1 MTYRGKMLSG
11 FLWKITRR
19 LESECARL
27 HLLRLLDRTGIIHER
42 LGTEYGGW
50 YVPVGIL
57 NEHSLC
63 YCVGAGE
70 DISFEIEL
78 IHRYGCQVYTF
89 DPTPRAT
96 RHINAL
102 RQNTERNVRT
112 RINNT
117 DGLFYRTDERSLSHL
132 HFHPFGVWKEN
143 RTMRFYVPANPSHV
157 SHSIVNLQGTS
168 RFFEAECHTVK
179 NLMELFGH
187 KQIALLKIDIEG
199 AEHDVAT
206 SLLEDQVRPAI
217 FCVEFDE
224 GYSRRGRG
232 NHDKIVETIVLIKQA
247 GYVMSRLEWRNA
259 TFVHEQ
265 MLTRAYCSKPVSAT
279 EMAP

>member
-1 MTYRGKMLSG
+1 MTYRGRMLSG
-11 FLWKITRR
+11 FLWKITRK
-19 LESECARL
+19 LESEWARL

-57 NEHSLC
+57 NENSLC

-96 RHINAL
+96 QHINVL
-102 RQNTERNVRT
+102 RRNTERNVRT

-117 DGLFYRTDERSLSHL
+117 DGLFYRTDDRSLSRL

-143 RTMRFYVPANPSHV
+143 RTMRFYAPANPSHV
-157 SHSIVNLQGTS
+157 SHSIVNIQGTS
-168 RFFEAECHTVK
+168 RFFEAECRTVK
-179 NLMELFGH
+179 NLMKLFGH
-187 KQIALLKIDIEG
+187 E
-199 AEHDVAT
+199 
-206 SLLEDQVRPAI
+206 
-217 FCVEFDE
+217 
-224 GYSRRGRG
+224 
-232 NHDKIVETIVLIKQA
+232 
-247 GYVMSRLEWRNA
+247 
-259 TFVHEQ
+259 
-265 MLTRAYCSKPVSAT
+265 
-279 EMAP
+279 